1 MKKKLKGFE
10 KNSEKYKINKQ
21 VTYES
26 KMMSMQKVNS
36 EIMKMM
42 KSVVEVCA
50 SKYNFDAEEGYRMIC
65 SCEGLEVKSSSKRS
79 KKISQKPVK
88 SAFPLPY
95 NGEMNGECCM
105 GIRLN
110 SGLYTQCPSIRPE
123 SAAYCGSCDKQAAS
137 NEHGLPDYGNIQTR
151 LSKYT
156 KDEEFVDPSGK
167 KPVAYTKV
175 MKKFKVTEEQVREEA
190 SKHNMVL
197 DPRHFVEVEKKSG
210 RPASKV
216 EKEPKELKAKGR
228 PKKSK
233 KVLEL
238 AGEEEDLFASLVMS
252 SLVPSAANKVDDV
265 IEETVTSEAESEVD
279 SDLNEVINSSLGD
292 VDVISVAAKPSK
304 ASKPKVSAEEKKLE
318 AEQKKLALAEQKAAE
333 KLALAEQK
341 KAEALAQQNQ
351 KLALAEQKAAEKL
364 ALAEQKKAEA
374 LAQQN
379 QKLALA
385 EQKKAEKQA
394 LAEQKKKPL
403 SEAKK
408 EKKVKNDND
417 DDRPTPTFVA
427 PPDDADVVKKI
438 MFEGKKY
445 LKSKNTG
452 IIYNMEQDV
461 IGKWN
466 EEKNRID
473 FDETGEESEE
483 EYDED
488 N

>member
-1 MKKKLKGFE
+1 MK
-10 KNSEKYKINKQ
+10 N
-21 VTYES
+21 
-26 KMMSMQKVNS
+26 VNR
-36 EIMKMM
+36 EIEKMM
-42 KSVVEVCA
+42 KNAIVALS
-50 SKYNFDAEEGYRMIC
+50 SKYNFDAEEGIRMIC
-65 SCEGLEVKSSSKRS
+65 ESEGLVVVKRSSSKNKS
-79 KKISQKPVK
+79 KKVLK

-95 NGEMNGECCM
+95 NGELNGECCM
-105 GIRLN
+105 GIRQN
-110 SGLYTQCPSIRPE
+110 SGLYTQCPSSRPE
-123 SAAYCGSCDKQAAS
+123 GGAYCGSCDKQATK
-137 NEHGLPDYGNIQTR
+137 NEHGLPDYGSIQTR

-167 KPVAYTKV
+167 KPVAYTKI
-175 MKKFKVTEEQVREEA
+175 MKKLKLTEEQVREEA
-190 SKHNMVL
+190 AKHNMTL
-197 DPRHFVEVEKKSG
+197 DPRHFVEVLSTAVKKSG

-252 SLVPSAANKVDDV
+252 ANKVV
-265 IEETVTSEAESEVD
+265 EENAIAEGTNEEEIVVSVSESESEVD
-279 SDLNEVINSSLGD
+279 DNSSLGD
-292 VDVISVAAKPSK
+292 VDVVVDAMPSK
-304 ASKPKVSAEEKKLE
+304 ASKPKAEKKPKVSAEEKAALAEQKKLALAEQKAALAEQKKLALAEQKAAEKLALAEQKKAE
-318 AEQKKLALAEQKAAE
+318 AEQKAAEKLALAEQKAAE

-341 KAEALAQQNQ
+341 KAEALAQQN
-351 KLALAEQKAAEKL
+351 KKKPVAEK
-364 ALAEQKKAEA
+364 KV
-374 LAQQN
+374 
-379 QKLALA
+379 
-385 EQKKAEKQA
+385 A
-394 LAEQKKKPL
+394 LAEQKKKVNK
-403 SEAKK
+403 SKI
-408 EKKVKNDND
+408 DD
-417 DDRPTPTFVA
+417 DDRPSPAFVD
-427 PPDDADVVKKI
+427 PPEEADVVKKI

>member
-1 MKKKLKGFE
+1 MKRIVKSI
-10 KNSEKYKINKQ
+10 NNKQ
-21 VTYES
+21 VTYQS
-26 KMMSMQKVNS
+26 KMMQKVNS

-65 SCEGLEVKSSSKRS
+65 NCEGLEVKSSSKRS
-79 KKISQKPVK
+79 KKISEKPVK

-95 NGEMNGECCM
+95 NGELNGECCM

-123 SAAYCGSCDKQAAS
+123 DKAYCGSCDKQSAK

-197 DPRHFVEVEKKSG
+197 DPRHFVEAEKKSG

-216 EKEPKELKAKGR
+216 EKEPKEMKAKGR

-265 IEETVTSEAESEVD
+265 IEETVTSEVVSVAESESEV
-279 SDLNEVINSSLGD
+279 DLNEVINSSLGD
-292 VDVISVAAKPSK
+292 VDVIVDAKPSK
-304 ASKPKVSAEEKKLE
+304 PKAEKKPKVSAEEKAAL
-318 AEQKKLALAEQKAAE
+318 AEQKKLALAEQKKVEAEQKKQALAEQKAVLAEQKKQEALAQQNQKKLALAEQKAALAEQKKAE

-341 KAEALAQQNQ
+341 KQEAEL
-351 KLALAEQKAAEKL
+351 
-364 ALAEQKKAEA
+364 
-374 LAQQN
+374 
-379 QKLALA
+379 
-385 EQKKAEKQA
+385 
-394 LAEQKKKPL
+394 KKKPL

-408 EKKVKNDND
+408 EKKVKNTKND
-417 DDRPTPTFVA
+417 DVDTPAFVA

-488 N
+488 V

>member
-1 MKKKLKGFE
+1 MMKK
-10 KNSEKYKINKQ
+10 
-21 VTYES
+21 
-26 KMMSMQKVNS
+26 VNN
-36 EIMKMM
+36 EVMKML
-42 KSVVEVCA
+42 KSAVDMCA
-50 SKYNFDAEEGYRMIC
+50 SKYNFDGDEAYRMIC
-65 SCEGLEVKSSSKRS
+65 DCEGLSSSSRSS
-79 KKISQKPVK
+79 KKTSKKKHEVMK

-95 NGEMNGECCM
+95 NGELNGECCM
-105 GIRLN
+105 GIRQN

-123 SAAYCGSCDKQAAS
+123 SGAYCGSCDKQAAK

-167 KPVAYTKV
+167 KPVAYTKI
-175 MKKFKVTEEQVREEA
+175 MKKLKLTEEQVREEA
-190 SKHNMVL
+190 AKHNMTL

-210 RPASKV
+210 RPALK

-252 SLVPSAANKVDDV
+252 ANKTVEEDV
-265 IEETVTSEAESEVD
+265 IEETVTSEVSSESEGD
-279 SDLNEVINSSLGD
+279 DNSSLGD
-292 VDVISVAAKPSK
+292 VDIIVNAKPSK
-304 ASKPKVSAEEKKLE
+304 PKTDKKPKVSAEEKAALAQQKAEQKKQEAEQKKLALAEQKKAEAEQKKLEAKQE

-341 KAEALAQQNQ
+341 KQEAEQK
-351 KLALAEQKAAEKL
+351 KLALAELKKQEAEL
-364 ALAEQKKAEA
+364 KK
-374 LAQQN
+374 
-379 QKLALA
+379 KPVT
-385 EQKKAEKQA
+385 
-394 LAEQKKKPL
+394 LAEQKKKP
-403 SEAKK
+403 A
-408 EKKVKNDND
+408 EKKVAEKKVLAKQKKTKVAD
-417 DDRPTPTFVA
+417 DDRPTPAFVD
-427 PPDDADVVKKI
+427 PPEEADVVKKI

-488 N
+488 V

>member
-1 MKKKLKGFE
+1 M
-10 KNSEKYKINKQ
+10 
-21 VTYES
+21 
-26 KMMSMQKVNS
+26 MQKVNL
-36 EIMKMM
+36 EVMKMM

-65 SCEGLEVKSSSKRS
+65 NCEGLEIKSSSKRS
-79 KKISQKPVK
+79 KKISSKAVK

-95 NGEMNGECCM
+95 NGEMNGEWCF
-105 GIRLN
+105 GLRLN
-110 SGLYTQCPSIRPE
+110 SGLYTQCPSIRLE
-123 SAAYCGSCDKQAAS
+123 DGAYCGSCNKQATK
-137 NEHGLPDYGNIQTR
+137 NEHGLPDYGSIQTR
-151 LSKYT
+151 SSKYT

-190 SKHNMVL
+190 AKHNMTL
-197 DPRHFVEVEKKSG
+197 DPRHFVEAVKKSG
-210 RPASKV
+210 RPA
-216 EKEPKELKAKGR
+216 KEPKEPKEMKAKGR

-252 SLVPSAANKVDDV
+252 SLVPSAANKSQLLEKVDENE
-265 IEETVTSEAESEVD
+265 EETVTSEAD
-279 SDLNEVINSSLGD
+279 SDDNSSLGD
-292 VDVISVAAKPSK
+292 VDIIVDAKVNAK
-304 ASKPKVSAEEKKLE
+304 ASKPKAEKKPKVSAEEKAAL

-341 KAEALAQQNQ
+341 AALAEQKKQEALAQQNQ
-351 KLALAEQKAAEKL
+351 KKLALAEQKAAEKQ
-364 ALAEQKKAEA
+364 ALAEQKA
-374 LAQQN
+374 
-379 QKLALA
+379 
-385 EQKKAEKQA
+385 AEKQA
-394 LAEQKKKPL
+394 LAEQNKKPL

-408 EKKVKNDND
+408 EKKVATKKTKVD
-417 DDRPTPTFVA
+417 DTPAFVET
-427 PPDDADVVKKI
+427 PVEEADVVKKI

-452 IIYNMEQDV
+452 IIYNMDQDV

>member
-1 MKKKLKGFE
+1 
-10 KNSEKYKINKQ
+10 
-21 VTYES
+21 
-26 KMMSMQKVNS
+26 MQKLNLEV
-36 EIMKMM
+36 MKMM
-42 KSVVEVCA
+42 KSVVVVLSE
-50 SKYNFDAEEGYRMIC
+50 KYNFDGEEGYRMIC
-65 SCEGLEVKSSSKRS
+65 NCEGLEIKSSSKRS
-79 KKISQKPVK
+79 KKISSKAVK

-95 NGEMNGECCM
+95 NGELNGECCM

-123 SAAYCGSCDKQAAS
+123 SGAYCGSCDKQAAK

-190 SKHNMVL
+190 AKHNMVL
-197 DPRHFVEVEKKSG
+197 DPRHFVEAEKKSG

-252 SLVPSAANKVDDV
+252 SLVPSAANKTVDDV
-265 IEETVTSEAESEVD
+265 IEETVTSEVSSEVD

-292 VDVISVAAKPSK
+292 VDVVVSAMPSK
-304 ASKPKVSAEEKKLE
+304 ASKPSKPKVSAEEKKAEALAQQNQKKLALAEQKLALAEQKKVEALAQQNQKKAE
-318 AEQKKLALAEQKAAE
+318 AEQKKLALAEQKKAE
-333 KLALAEQK
+333 KLALAELK
-341 KAEALAQQNQ
+341 KQEAEL
-351 KLALAEQKAAEKL
+351 
-364 ALAEQKKAEA
+364 
-374 LAQQN
+374 
-379 QKLALA
+379 
-385 EQKKAEKQA
+385 
-394 LAEQKKKPL
+394 KKKPL

-408 EKKVKNDND
+408 EKKVKNTKND
-417 DDRPTPTFVA
+417 DTPAFVD
-427 PPDDADVVKKI
+427 PPAEEADVVKKI

-488 N
+488 V

>member
-26 KMMSMQKVNS
+26 KMMQKVNS

-50 SKYNFDAEEGYRMIC
+50 SKFNFDAEEGYRMIC
-65 SCEGLEVKSSSKRS
+65 NCEGLEVKSSSKRS
-79 KKISQKPVK
+79 KKISPKAVK

-95 NGEMNGECCM
+95 NGELNGECCM

-123 SAAYCGSCDKQAAS
+123 SAAYCGSCDKQAIK

-190 SKHNMVL
+190 AKHNMVL

-210 RPASKV
+210 RPA
-216 EKEPKELKAKGR
+216 KEPKEPKEMKAKGR

-265 IEETVTSEAESEVD
+265 IEETVTSEVD

-292 VDVISVAAKPSK
+292 VDVVVEAMPSKASK
-304 ASKPKVSAEEKKLE
+304 ASKPKVSAEEKAAL
-318 AEQKKLALAEQKAAE
+318 AEQKKLALAEQKAAEKLALAEQKAAE

-351 KLALAEQKAAEKL
+351 KKAEAEQK
-364 ALAEQKKAEA
+364 
-374 LAQQN
+374 
-379 QKLALA
+379 KLALA

-394 LAEQKKKPL
+394 LAEQKKKA
-403 SEAKK
+403 SAEQK
-408 EKKVKNDND
+408 KKVKNDND

-473 FDETGEESEE
+473 FNVADEESED

>member
-1 MKKKLKGFE
+1 
-10 KNSEKYKINKQ
+10 
-21 VTYES
+21 
-26 KMMSMQKVNS
+26 MMSMSKVNL
-36 EIMKMM
+36 EMMKMM

-65 SCEGLEVKSSSKRS
+65 ESEGLEVKSSSKRS
-79 KKISQKPVK
+79 KKISSKVLK

-95 NGEMNGECCM
+95 NGELNGECCM

-123 SAAYCGSCDKQAAS
+123 SGAYCASCDKQALK
-137 NEHGLPDYGNIQTR
+137 NEHGLPDYGSIQTR
-151 LSKYT
+151 SSKYL

-190 SKHNMVL
+190 AKHNMTI
-197 DPRHFVEVEKKSG
+197 DPRHFVEVVKKSG

-216 EKEPKELKAKGR
+216 LSEAKKEPKELKAKGR

-252 SLVPSAANKVDDV
+252 SSANKSQLLEKVDEN
-265 IEETVTSEAESEVD
+265 EEEIVVSVAESEAD
-279 SDLNEVINSSLGD
+279 SDDNLSLGD
-292 VDVISVAAKPSK
+292 VDAIVSAIPSKASK
-304 ASKPKVSAEEKKLE
+304 ASKPKVSAEEKAAL
-318 AEQKKLALAEQKAAE
+318 AEQKKLALAEQ

-351 KLALAEQKAAEKL
+351 KKQEAEQKKL
-364 ALAEQKKAEA
+364 ALAAEKA
-374 LAQQN
+374 
-379 QKLALA
+379 ALA
-385 EQKKAEKQA
+385 EQKKAEKLA

-408 EKKVKNDND
+408 VEKKVKNDD
-417 DDRPTPTFVA
+417 DATPTFVS

-473 FDETGEESEE
+473 FDVQDEESED

-488 N
+488 M

>member
-1 MKKKLKGFE
+1 
-10 KNSEKYKINKQ
+10 
-21 VTYES
+21 
-26 KMMSMQKVNS
+26 MSMSKVNL
-36 EIMKMM
+36 EIVKMM

-65 SCEGLEVKSSSKRS
+65 ESEGLEVKSSSKRS
-79 KKISQKPVK
+79 KKISSKPVK

-110 SGLYTQCPSIRPE
+110 SGLYTQCPSVRPE
-123 SAAYCGSCDKQAAS
+123 GGAYCGPCNKQATK
-137 NEHGLPDYGNIQTR
+137 NEHGLPDYGSIHTR
-151 LSKYT
+151 SSKYF

-190 SKHNMVL
+190 AKHNMVL

-216 EKEPKELKAKGR
+216 LSEAKKEPKELKAKGR

-252 SLVPSAANKVDDV
+252 SSANKSQLLEKVDEN
-265 IEETVTSEAESEVD
+265 EEEIVVSVAESEAD
-279 SDLNEVINSSLGD
+279 SDDNLSLGD
-292 VDVISVAAKPSK
+292 VDIIVEAKASK
-304 ASKPKVSAEEKKLE
+304 ASKPKVSAEEKAAL
-318 AEQKKLALAEQKAAE
+318 AEQKKLALAEQKAAEKLALAEQKAAE

-351 KLALAEQKAAEKL
+351 KKQEAEQKKQALAEQKAALAEQKKL
-364 ALAEQKKAEA
+364 ALAEQKK
-374 LAQQN
+374 
-379 QKLALA
+379 KH
-385 EQKKAEKQA
+385 
-394 LAEQKKKPL
+394 L

-408 EKKVKNDND
+408 EKKVKNDD
-417 DDRPTPTFVA
+417 DADRPTPTFVA
-427 PPDDADVVKKI
+427 PADDADVVKKI

-445 LKSKNTG
+445 YKSKNTG

-473 FDETGEESEE
+473 FDVQDEESED
-483 EYDED
+483 EYDD

>member
-1 MKKKLKGFE
+1 MSMKKMNLE
-10 KNSEKYKINKQ
+10 
-21 VTYES
+21 V
-26 KMMSMQKVNS
+26 
-36 EIMKMM
+36 MKMM

-65 SCEGLEVKSSSKRS
+65 NCEGLEIKSSSKRS
-79 KKISQKPVK
+79 KKISSKAVK

-95 NGEMNGECCM
+95 NGEVNGECCM

-110 SGLYTQCPSIRPE
+110 SGLYTQCPSIRLE
-123 SAAYCGSCDKQAAS
+123 GGAYCGSCNKQATK
-137 NEHGLPDYGNIQTR
+137 NEHGLPDYGSIQTR
-151 LSKYT
+151 SSKYT

-190 SKHNMVL
+190 AKHNMTL
-197 DPRHFVEVEKKSG
+197 DPRHFVEAEKKSG

-252 SLVPSAANKVDDV
+252 SLVPSAANKVVDDV
-265 IEETVTSEAESEVD
+265 IEETVTSESEAD
-279 SDLNEVINSSLGD
+279 DNSSLGD
-292 VDVISVAAKPSK
+292 VDVVVEAK
-304 ASKPKVSAEEKKLE
+304 ASKPKTEKKPKVSAEEKAALAEQKKLALAEQKKAE
-318 AEQKKLALAEQKAAE
+318 AEQKKQALAEQKAALAEQKKQALAEQKAAEKLALAEQKAAE

-341 KAEALAQQNQ
+341 KAE
-351 KLALAEQKAAEKL
+351 KL
-364 ALAEQKKAEA
+364 ALAEQKK
-374 LAQQN
+374 
-379 QKLALA
+379 
-385 EQKKAEKQA
+385 
-394 LAEQKKKPL
+394 KPV
-403 SEAKK
+403 A
-408 EKKVKNDND
+408 EKKVATKKTKVDD
-417 DDRPTPTFVA
+417 DDRPSPAFVE
-427 PPDDADVVKKI
+427 PPAEEADVVKKI

-445 LKSKNTG
+445 LKSKNTC